1 MSQLIHGGD
10 IVTASAQYG
19 VPVDDWIDLSTGIN
33 PCSYPLPS
41 LGEHC
46 FQQLPYQSD
55 AFKAAVTAYYGA
67 TDFLACNGSQQV
79 IECLPGFL
87 PAHPVLLPDF
97 GYQEHRD
104 SWQKKSADCCFYPA
118 DDYDQSVS
126 VIEQRLAEGKPF
138 HLVVINPNNPTGL
151 SFSAEKLKDWAEQM
165 PEGGYLIIDEAFI
178 DLKPEQSLLS
188 DYDAFTRFNNMW
200 VLRSFGKFFGLAGVR
215 LGFLFGPSD
224 LLKTISEHLGPWAVN
239 GPAQAI
245 AVSAL
250 NDRVWQQT
258 ARMRIQ
264 QNSDAMLELFK
275 PLFHKIL
282 SRAEDLTETDMS
294 KVGHAGLF
302 NSGWIES
309 SLAIQLYNFFAQRGV
324 LVRVIGGG
332 DLAPQRTGYRL
343 LRLGIVDKNDAALT
357 EKLQQVISEYILTLD

>member
-10 IVTASAQYG
+10 IVAASAKYG

-33 PCSYPLPS
+33 PCPYPLPS
-41 LGEHC
+41 LSEHC

-55 AFKAAVTAYYGA
+55 AFKKSVTAYYGA

-87 PAHPVLLPDF
+87 PSHPVLLPDF
-97 GYQEHRD
+97 GYQEHRH
-104 SWQKKSADCCFYPA
+104 SWQKTGAESCYYPA
-118 DDYDQSVS
+118 DDYEEAVS

-151 SFSAEKLKDWAEQM
+151 DFTPERLMGWAEQM

-188 DYDAFTRFNNMW
+188 HYDEFTRLNNIW

-215 LGFLFGPSD
+215 LGFLFGPSA
-224 LLKTISEHLGPWAVN
+224 LLKSISEHLGPWAVN
-239 GPAQAI
+239 GPAQVI

-250 NDRVWQQT
+250 NDSAWQQT
-258 ARMRIQ
+258 ARIRIQ

-275 PLFHKIL
+275 PLFQKVEYHG
-282 SRAEDLTETDMS
+282 EDLIETDLS
-294 KVGHAGLF
+294 KMGNVGLF
-302 NSGWIES
+302 NSRWIES
-309 SLAIQLYNFFAQRGV
+309 ALATRLYGFFAQRGV
-324 LVRVIGGG
+324 LVRVIDGN
-332 DLAPQRTGYRL
+332 DLALQRAGYSL
-343 LRLGIVDKNDAALT
+343 LRLGIVNKDDAVAT

>member
-33 PCSYPLPS
+33 PCPYPLPS
-41 LGEHC
+41 LGEHF

-55 AFKAAVTAYYGA
+55 AFKDAVTAYYGA

-79 IECLPGFL
+79 IECLPDFL
-87 PAHPVLLPDF
+87 PSHPVLLPDI
-97 GYQEHRD
+97 GYQEHSH
-104 SWQKKSADCCFYPA
+104 SWQKKGAECYFYPA
-118 DDYDQSVS
+118 DGYEQSVS

-151 SFSAEKLKDWAEQM
+151 SFSVEKLMDWAEQM

-178 DLKPEQSLLS
+178 DLNPEQSLLS
-188 DYDAFTRFNNMW
+188 HYDEFMRLGNLW

-224 LLKTISEHLGPWAVN
+224 LLKPISEHIGQWAVN

-245 AVSAL
+245 AQRAL
-250 NDRVWQQT
+250 NDEAWQREARV
-258 ARMRIQ
+258 MIQ
-264 QNSDAMLELFK
+264 RNSEAMLELFK
-275 PLFHKIL
+275 PVFQKALYLGEAFI
-282 SRAEDLTETDMS
+282 ETDMS
-294 KVGHAGLF
+294 KMGSAGLF
-302 NSGWIES
+302 NSGWIAS
-309 SLAIQLYNFFAQRGV
+309 ATATKLYDFFAQRGV
-324 LVRVIGGG
+324 LVRVIGGS
-332 DLAPQRTGYRL
+332 DLAPQRAGYSL
-343 LRLGIVDKNDAALT
+343 LRLGIVNKDDVVAT